1 MVGFLMY
8 YVLNGHF
15 SANYNETF
23 HKTRGSNFYF
33 EVLVCLN
40 LNWAKSYI
48 IILVMPE
55 NASFQFQSGYF
66 SKIEIEKSA
75 T

>member
-1 MVGFLMY
+1 
-8 YVLNGHF
+8 VLNGHF
-15 SANYNETF
+15 TANYIETL
-23 HKTRGSNFYF
+23 HKNWGSYFYF

-40 LNWAKSYI
+40 LNWIKIHI

-55 NASFQFQSGYF
+55 NESFQSGYF